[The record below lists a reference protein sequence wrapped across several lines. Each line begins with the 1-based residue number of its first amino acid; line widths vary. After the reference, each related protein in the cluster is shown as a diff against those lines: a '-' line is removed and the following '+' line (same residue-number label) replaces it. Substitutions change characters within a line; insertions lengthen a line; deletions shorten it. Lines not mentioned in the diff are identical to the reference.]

1 MSKLYFVR
9 HGQTYW
15 NVECKV
21 CGCTDSAL
29 TPTGIAQAQETGRVI
44 KERIDA
50 GTMHIDEILASPL
63 SRAQN
68 TAQAISAQ
76 TGIPVRTEPRIIE
89 QNFGKWE
96 GENKD
101 SDEFIASK
109 GQFLDGRGGGESN
122 ARVAQRVYN
131 LLDELR
137 LETDKTYLLAAH
149 NGIARIVY
157 SYFHDMTNEE
167 FMTFQLD
174 NAQVLEFEFDL

>member
-1 MSKLYFVR
+1 MSMLYFVR

-15 NVECKV
+15 NVEAKV
-21 CGCTDSAL
+21 CGRTDSAL
-29 TPTGIAQAQETGRVI
+29 TPTGLAQAQETGRVI
-44 KERIDA
+44 KARIDA
-50 GTMHIDEILASPL
+50 GEMHIDAILASPL
-63 SRAQN
+63 SRAHN
-68 TAQAISAQ
+68 TAQAIAEM
-76 TGIPVRTEPRIIE
+76 TGIPVRIEPAIIE
-89 QNFGKWE
+89 QDFGQWE

-101 SDEFIASK
+101 SAAFKATK
-109 GQFLDGRGGGESN
+109 GEFLDSRGGGESN